1 MNFQVNELYGLKE
14 EDLKEELTKNE
25 VYEISFWLSSIGFT
39 NNPIDIVQDYATISY
54 CCENIVPFITILK
67 SDFVTRDKYYQ
78 DFKITCKSQDI
89 GNLANT
95 LIYYAEM
102 LTEEPK
108 IYDDIDVISF
118 YDNICEYQNQLNKK
132 RFAFPELINNY
143 WANLLNGGITKLPPK
158 RMALKMFFFK
168 RSIENIQNI
177 VTDFGKEHFLKILL
191 NRYIF
196 LSIIG

>member
-143 WANLLNGGITKLPPK
+143 WANLLNGGYYQIASEEDGPENVFSKGLSKISRTSL
-158 RMALKMFFFK
+158 RILE
-168 RSIENIQNI
+168 RS
-177 VTDFGKEHFLKILL
+177 TF
-191 NRYIF
+191 
-196 LSIIG
+196 

>member
-95 LIYYAEM
+95 LIY
-102 LTEEPK
+102 PQ
-108 IYDDIDVISF
+108 IR
-118 YDNICEYQNQLNKK
+118 N
-132 RFAFPELINNY
+132 
-143 WANLLNGGITKLPPK
+143 
-158 RMALKMFFFK
+158 
-168 RSIENIQNI
+168 
-177 VTDFGKEHFLKILL
+177 
-191 NRYIF
+191 
-196 LSIIG
+196 